1 MSTRPDSE
9 TPARHA
15 QPEPQTVDISR
26 RRLGMGLGVSAVF
39 TLASRPVLAAQCM
52 AASAAASGNLSSPG
66 SLAICTGL
74 TPAQW
79 VALAQSAMPN
89 DPNNS
94 TQNSF
99 PGGNVKFHDVL
110 ASGSS
115 ANWGNDTRLYVVMAT
130 GIGATVNSRRGGF
143 LGSPANSNASGPT
156 SLSVAANGPNP
167 ISMEFAATLLNIR
180 DSRIP
185 TNVLN
190 ETDLIGMWN
199 EWLTTNLYAPMA
211 GATWDGDQ
219 IVGYLRTLQGA

>member
-1 MSTRPDSE
+1 MSTPPDPE

-15 QPEPQTVDISR
+15 QPDPQPVDLSR
-26 RRLGMGLGVSAVF
+26 RKLGMGLGVSAVF

-89 DPNNS
+89 DPNNA
-94 TQNSF
+94 TQNGF

-115 ANWGNDTRLYVVMAT
+115 ANWGTATRLYEVMAA
-130 GIGATVNSRRGGF
+130 GIGVAVNSRRGGF
-143 LGSPANSNASGPT
+143 LGSPANAS

-167 ISMEFAATLLNIR
+167 VSMEFAATLLNIR
-180 DSRIP
+180 DGRIP

-190 ETDLIGMWN
+190 EADLIGMWN
-199 EWLTTNLYAPMA
+199 EWLTTGVYAPMA
-211 GATWDGDQ
+211 GATWNTDQ
-219 IVGYLRTLQGA
+219 IVAYLRTLQGA

>member
-1 MSTRPDSE
+1 MSTPPDSE

-15 QPEPQTVDISR
+15 DPEPKPVDLSR
-26 RRLGMGLGVSAVF
+26 RKLGMGLGVSTVF

-66 SLAICTGL
+66 SLALCTGL

-94 TQNSF
+94 TQNGF

-115 ANWGNDTRLYVVMAT
+115 ANWGTATRLYEVMAA
-130 GIGATVNSRRGGF
+130 GSGVAINSRRGGF
-143 LGSPANSNASGPT
+143 LGSPASASDST
-156 SLSVAANGPNP
+156 SLSVGANGPNP

-180 DSRIP
+180 DGRIP
-185 TNVLN
+185 DNVLN
-190 ETDLIGMWN
+190 ETGLIGMWN

-211 GATWDGDQ
+211 GATWDTDQ
-219 IVGYLRTLQGA
+219 IVAYLRTLQGA